1 MGQFG
6 AAVSADAV
14 AAMDVSTMKCEMFF
28 PSECRQ
34 SAKVRT
40 AVLKRV
46 GARFFLALVPHLS
59 NYAVFIAIHDVHHG
73 FVSAINSY
81 SYTDRQLMARKNVI
95 FLD

>member
-59 NYAVFIAIHDVHHG
+59 NYAVFIAIHDSYHRFG
-73 FVSAINSY
+73 SAITAY
-81 SYTDRQLMARKNVI
+81 SYTDRQPMARKYDT